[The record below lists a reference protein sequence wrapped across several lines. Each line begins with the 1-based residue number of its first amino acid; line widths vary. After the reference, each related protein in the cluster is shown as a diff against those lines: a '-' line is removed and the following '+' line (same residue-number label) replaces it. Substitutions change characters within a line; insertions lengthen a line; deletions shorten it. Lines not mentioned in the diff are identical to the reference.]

1 MGSLHAG
8 RRMRATAIAV
18 LALAIVPVALA
29 VEKQPR
35 RLNAADQAA
44 AKAATL
50 KLSDFVA
57 GTGWKGGAVKPDLT
71 SDSKCVSKVSDL
83 VITGDAKSDFNAAA
97 AAMRITSETEVLE
110 SAAMVTA
117 DWQRTVGNA
126 AFMACTRKE
135 YSQLEAGFKVISFTA
150 CSPTST
156 RRRAS
161 CACWWT
167 SSCSDRAAT
176 RPRSCSRH
184 LTSPTRPSTLRN
196 VAWRKRSSAGC
207 APSSRQVTST
217 SLPNLPPAAKTL

>member
-18 LALAIVPVALA
+18 LALIVVPVALA

-50 KLSDFVA
+50 KLSDFAA

-83 VITGDAKSDFNAAA
+83 VITGNAKSEFNAAA

-135 YSQLEAGFKVISFTA
+135 YSQLEAGFKVISFTKLA
-150 CSPTST
+150 FPKLT
-156 RRRAS
+156 RYTARYRVLADVETQDGRLRVLVDLILLGQSRNETTLVLSAPYVAHAAVDAAERRLAQ
-161 CACWWT
+161 T
-167 SSCSDRAAT
+167 LV
-176 RPRSCSRH
+176 SRM
-184 LTSPTRPSTLRN
+184 R
-196 VAWRKRSSAGC
+196 G
-207 APSSRQVTST
+207 
-217 SLPNLPPAAKTL
+217 

>member
-18 LALAIVPVALA
+18 LALIVVPVALA

-71 SDSKCVSKVSDL
+71 SDSKCVSKISDL
-83 VITGDAKSDFNAAA
+83 VITGDAKSEFNAAA

-135 YSQLEAGFKVISFTA
+135 YSQLETGFKLISFTKLA
-150 CSPTST
+150 FPKLT
-156 RRRAS
+156 RYAARYRVLADVDTQDGQLRVLVDLILLGQGRNETTLVLSAPYVAHAAVDSAERRLAQTLVS
-161 CACWWT
+161 RM
-167 SSCSDRAAT
+167 RA
-176 RPRSCSRH
+176 
-184 LTSPTRPSTLRN
+184 
-196 VAWRKRSSAGC
+196 
-207 APSSRQVTST
+207 
-217 SLPNLPPAAKTL
+217 

>member
-1 MGSLHAG
+1 MGALHAG

-18 LALAIVPVALA
+18 LALIVVPVALA

-35 RLNAADQAA
+35 RLNAVDQAA

-50 KLSDFVA
+50 KLSDFAV

-71 SDSKCVSKVSDL
+71 SDSKCVSKISDL
-83 VITGDAKSDFNAAA
+83 VITGDAKSEFNAAA

-135 YSQLEAGFKVISFTA
+135 YSQLEAGFKVISFTKLA
-150 CSPTST
+150 FPKLT
-156 RRRAS
+156 RYTARYRVLADVTTQEGRLRVLVDLILLGQGRNETTLVLSAPYVAHAAVDSAERRLAQTLVS
-161 CACWWT
+161 RM
-167 SSCSDRAAT
+167 RA
-176 RPRSCSRH
+176 
-184 LTSPTRPSTLRN
+184 
-196 VAWRKRSSAGC
+196 
-207 APSSRQVTST
+207 
-217 SLPNLPPAAKTL
+217 